1 MGLAQ
6 WSWLYLETMKLK
18 LYRGSLLILICTSL
32 LILAFTRPAP
42 VCLYIIGDSTVKTG
56 SGKGENGQWGW
67 GSILPQYFD
76 TTRISILNHAIGGR
90 SSRTFV
96 SEGRW
101 DKVLS
106 ELKKGDY
113 VLMQFGHNDSSP
125 VNDTLRARGTIKGLG
140 EESEEID
147 NMITHKHETVH
158 TYGWYMRKYVDEAK
172 AKGAI
177 PIICSPIPRNSWE
190 NGRIV
195 RPTDSYPQWAQAV
208 AKSNGAFFIDLYE
221 RVARAYDPTPPTEVK
236 QQYFTPAD
244 DTHTSRQGAV
254 LNAKILVEGI
264 RDLKKCGLKKYLK

>member
-1 MGLAQ
+1 MKSNRYSLAGFALLI
-6 WSWLYLETMKLK
+6 S
-18 LYRGSLLILICTSL
+18 SLLT
-32 LILAFTRPAP
+32 LALTQPAP
-42 VCLYIIGDSTVKTG
+42 VSLHIIGDSTVKTG

-76 TTRISILNHAIGGR
+76 TTRITLHNHAIGGR
-90 SSRTFV
+90 SSRTFI

-101 DKVLS
+101 DKVLA

-113 VLMQFGHNDSSP
+113 VLMQFGHNDASP

-158 TYGWYMRKYVDEAK
+158 TYGWYLRKYVDEAK

-208 AKSNGAFFIDLYE
+208 AASNGAYFIDLSE
-221 RVARAYDPTPPTEVK
+221 RVARAYDPTPPAEVK
-236 QQYFTPAD
+236 QRYFTPAD
-244 DTHTSRQGAV
+244 DTHTSRQGAE
-254 LNAKILVEGI
+254 LNAKLLVEGMQ
-264 RDLKKCGLKKYLK
+264 DLKKCGLRKYLN

>member
-1 MGLAQ
+1 MKFTPTPRLFFALVLFSLAVVA
-6 WSWLYLETMKLK
+6 L
-18 LYRGSLLILICTSL
+18 
-32 LILAFTRPAP
+32 TRPAP
-42 VCLYIIGDSTVKTG
+42 VSLYIIGDSTVKTG

-76 TTRISILNHAIGGR
+76 TTRISLHNHAIGGR

-101 DKVLS
+101 DKVLA
-106 ELKKGDY
+106 EIKKGDY
-113 VLMQFGHNDSSP
+113 ILMQFGHNDSSP
-125 VNDTLRARGTIKGLG
+125 VNDTLRARGTIRGLG

-158 TYGWYMRKYVDEAK
+158 TYGWYMRKYVDEAL

-190 NGRIV
+190 NGRIA
-195 RPTDSYPQWAQAV
+195 RPADSYPQWARAV
-208 AKSNGAFFIDLYE
+208 AQSNGAFFIDLYE
-221 RVARAYDPTPPTEVK
+221 RVAQAYDPTPPAEVK
-236 QQYFTPAD
+236 QRYFTPAD
-244 DTHTSRQGAV
+244 DTHTSRQGAG
-254 LNAKILVEGI
+254 LNAKLVVEGI